1 MASALSSFSAYIYG
15 EIQGQPPFAGSQ
27 PFSRAY
33 AYSANARGNRSFP
46 VSGTVVHPVNPGVQL
61 SGGGA
66 YIYAIIEEVPGG
78 LTTGADTKKYATSTS
93 VATLA
98 TARGE

>member
-1 MASALSSFSAYIYG
+1 MPTALSSFSSYIYG

-27 PFSRAY
+27 PFARAY
-33 AYSANARGNRSFP
+33 AYSANARGKRSFP
-46 VSGTVVHPVNPGVQL
+46 VQGTVIHPVNPGVQL

-66 YIYAIIEEVPGG
+66 YIYSIIEEVPGG
-78 LTTGADTKKYATSTS
+78 LTTGADTKKYATSDTQ
-93 VATLA
+93 ATLA

>member
-1 MASALSSFSAYIYG
+1 MAAASAFTSYIYG
-15 EIQGQPPFAGSQ
+15 EVVGQPPFSGTQ

-33 AYSANARGNRSFP
+33 AYPALARGNRSFP
-46 VSGTVVHPVNPGVQL
+46 VQGTVIHPVNPGVQL

-66 YIYAIIEEVPGG
+66 YIYSIIEEVPGG
-78 LTTGADTKKYATSTS
+78 LTTGADTKKYATSDS

-98 TARGE
+98 TARG

>member
-1 MASALSSFSAYIYG
+1 MAAASAFSAYIYG
-15 EIQGQPPFAGSQ
+15 EIQGQPPFAGTQ
-27 PFSRAY
+27 PFSRAT

-46 VSGTVVHPVNPGVQL
+46 VQGTEVHPVTPGVQL

-66 YIYAIIEEVPGG
+66 YIYSIIEVFATG
-78 LTTGADTKKYATSTS
+78 LTGGQESRKYASSDS

-98 TARGE
+98 TNRG

>member
-1 MASALSSFSAYIYG
+1 MAAASAFTAYIYG
-15 EIQGQPPFAGSQ
+15 EIQGQPPFNGTQ

-33 AYSANARGNRSFP
+33 AYPATGRGNRSFP
-46 VSGTVVHPVNPGVQL
+46 VQGTVVHPVNPGTQL

-66 YIYAIIEEVPGG
+66 YIYSIIEEVPGG
-78 LTTGADTKKYATSTS
+78 LTTGADTKKYASSDS

-98 TARGE
+98 TNRG